1 MILIS
6 ACLAGIDCKYSGGN
20 NLREPLKKLYEE
32 GRAVIACP
40 EQLGGLPTP
49 RASSEIQNGRVVN
62 TVGIDV
68 TGQFE
73 EGARKSLQIFR
84 ENGCTMA
91 VLKACSPSCGC
102 GMIYDGTFSHT
113 RIPGDGIFTQLLKK
127 EGIPCMSDEEYLA
140 KYGNSSDD

>member
-32 GRAVIACP
+32 GKAVLACP

-49 RASSEIQNGRVVN
+49 RASSEIQSGRVVN
-62 TVGIDV
+62 TEGIDV
-68 TGQFE
+68 TEQFE
-73 EGARKSLQIFR
+73 EGARRSLQICM
-84 ENGCTMA
+84 ENGCTLA

-102 GMIYDGTFSHT
+102 GEIYDGTFSHT

-127 EGIPCMSDEEYLA
+127 EGIMCISDEEYLA
-140 KYGNSSDD
+140 KISKTADD